1 MGGVDVFI
9 WNWLEVTLMLG
20 NPLCCVYYQMV
31 AQTQPFV
38 DKQLHITSVKISV
51 GLVVPISLIYL
62 LSGAES
68 FLSS

>member
-1 MGGVDVFI
+1 
-9 WNWLEVTLMLG
+9 MLG

-51 GLVVPISLIYL
+51 GLVAIISLSYSL
-62 LSGAES
+62 HGAES
-68 FLSS
+68 VLSS